1 MKMISYMVN
10 ILIYHFK
17 QILLFGYID
26 ITKYISV
33 GVVIDN
39 SYELIQYQQ
48 WVPEIRLIMKYSR
61 QMSNKTTTLA
71 NRNVRLSCE
80 LKER

>member
-1 MKMISYMVN
+1 MGYWYPSDKQFIIMIS
-10 ILIYHFK
+10 LH
-17 QILLFGYID
+17 ID

-33 GVVIDN
+33 SVVIDN
-39 SYELIQYQQ
+39 GYELIQYQQ

>member
-1 MKMISYMVN
+1 MVN
-10 ILIYHFK
+10 ILIYQFK
-17 QILLFGYID
+17 QILLLID
-26 ITKYISV
+26 ITQYISV
-33 GVVIDN
+33 SVVIDN
-39 SYELIQYQQ
+39 GYELIQYQQ

>member
-1 MKMISYMVN
+1 MISYMVN

-17 QILLFGYID
+17 QILSFID

-33 GVVIDN
+33 SVVIDN
-39 SYELIQYQQ
+39 GYELIQYQQ